1 MVELRLLNVIMPPKK
16 VRALSDLRRS
26 AMSKPRFRFAQQ
38 NTSRLTAD
46 KQPQPGKLALVLN
59 RKVTG
64 RSLNAYSSF
73 SVVK

>member
-1 MVELRLLNVIMPPKK
+1 
-16 VRALSDLRRS
+16 
-26 AMSKPRFRFAQQ
+26 MSKPRFRFAQQ
-38 NTSRLTAD
+38 NTSPLTAD

-64 RSLNAYSSF
+64 GSLNAYSSF